1 MDRRFET
8 YKGIHPGIVVD
19 RELTKRSLKKRQF
32 ASAIHEDGRTL
43 YAVTKGKR
51 SINPRMAIKIEQLL
65 NLDEGTLSTLQSY
78 YNEKKARRHRKNKA
92 PNLSILRPSLFW
104 DTNINLID
112 WEGQFKSI
120 IKRVFE
126 RGNQQEKDELVRF
139 YGLPKVESVIDYRRI
154 ESYHLQG

>member
-1 MDRRFET
+1 MNRRFET

-51 SINPRMAIKIEQLL
+51 SINTKMAVKIEQLL
-65 NLDEGTLSTLQSY
+65 NFDEGTLIMLQSY
-78 YNEKKARRHRKNKA
+78 YNEKKAQRYLKSKA

-104 DTNINLID
+104 DTNISLLD

-139 YGLPKVESVIDYRRI
+139 YGPSKVESVID
-154 ESYHLQG
+154 